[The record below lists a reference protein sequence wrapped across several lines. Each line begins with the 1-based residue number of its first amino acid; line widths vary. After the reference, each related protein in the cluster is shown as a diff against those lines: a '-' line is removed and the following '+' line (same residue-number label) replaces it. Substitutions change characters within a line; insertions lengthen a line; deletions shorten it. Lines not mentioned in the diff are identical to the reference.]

1 MAISRRDHVI
11 GPYLLT
17 KDAHQQECLLH
28 FLHDQPA
35 GEHVETEQVQVGSS
49 FQEADADVKATDT
62 AEVKAGEAAPGT
74 AAGSGKEGGSSS
86 TADS

>member
-1 MAISRRDHVI
+1 MI

-17 KDAHQQECLLH
+17 RDAHQQECLLH

-49 FQEADADVKATDT
+49 FQEAEAE
-62 AEVKAGEAAPGT
+62 AEVKAAGTAEVDAGEAAAGP
-74 AAGSGKEGGSSS
+74 AAASGEDGGSSS
-86 TADS
+86 STRSTADS

>member
-1 MAISRRDHVI
+1 MI

-49 FQEADADVKATDT
+49 FQEAE
-62 AEVKAGEAAPGT
+62 AEAVAAGAAETKAGEAAGGAT
-74 AAGSGKEGGSSS
+74 ASGATAGGSSS
-86 TADS
+86 GSGASS